1 MFRADGY
8 SELFHGF
15 QLALEVS
22 GLRPSTIKHYTT
34 DGRKFLEYYPDVSPS
49 EITSIHI
56 RQYLALLKQR
66 VSAKTVY
73 EVQLALRKFFRF
85 LVDEGEIAGSPCDG
99 IKLTRYAEFVIS
111 GINAKANYAI
121 LEANREEIEK
131 ELQRDCVW
139 HSTSE
144 ARMCRIYVRR
154 FIELHDRTRWPEYI
168 EWLVTEL
175 NAFYSYFNPVVRSL
189 SS

>member
-56 RQYLALLKQR
+56 RQYLALLKKK

-99 IKLTRYAEFVIS
+99 IKLTRYRIDPQPLYNMDEIKALLASCDLKTLS
-111 GINAKANYAI
+111 GI
-121 LEANREEIEK
+121 
-131 ELQRDCVW
+131 RD
-139 HSTSE
+139 
-144 ARMCRIYVRR
+144 
-154 FIELHDRTRWPEYI
+154 
-168 EWLVTEL
+168 
-175 NAFYSYFNPVVRSL
+175 
-189 SS
+189 